1 METCRSQSIL
11 SRTRTAPSQHELKLT
26 LNVTAMA
33 LFLRHTI
40 DYFNCAV
47 ILILMSKHERIS
59 DVAISAVS
67 YILSYVLRQYHIVQ
81 GGTL

>member
-1 METCRSQSIL
+1 METCRSQSIR

-26 LNVTAMA
+26 LNVTAMT

-47 ILILMSKHERIS
+47 ILMSKHERIS

-81 GGTL
+81 GGAL